1 MYSYFRLI
9 LSTEPACEPA
19 PRKDEKLEAEPLG
32 GKVNDYSDGLLKLNS
47 LFGGVFKKRLGL
59 FMMT

>member
-1 MYSYFRLI
+1 MSQHHGRMKSSI
-9 LSTEPACEPA
+9 G
-19 PRKDEKLEAEPLG
+19 LEG

-47 LFGGVFKKRLGL
+47 LFGEVFKKQLGL